1 MSKYS
6 AGQRV
11 GAVYDGTHDNPYLAA
26 LPDML
31 SPDAF
36 ARAVASYPTI
46 PHNLA
51 ELSSDERRSLLPSLA
66 SIYVPMPYQYAIYDT
81 LYRAIST
88 TYRTADVVESTRA
101 INAYYRGQSG
111 NYAMAT
117 LFGQQKS

>member
-1 MSKYS
+1 MSKYP

-36 ARAVASYPTI
+36 ARAVASYPSI
-46 PHNLA
+46 PYSLA

-88 TYRTADVVESTRA
+88 TFLRNKDRKSLSSFRNKPKADSPAQGESLP
-101 INAYYRGQSG
+101 IW
-111 NYAMAT
+111 
-117 LFGQQKS
+117 